1 MALNF
6 NIDPYFDDFDEKD
19 KFYRLLFR
27 PGYPVQARELTQM
40 QSILQNQIAK
50 HAEHIFKQ
58 GSMVI
63 PGQVSYEDDF
73 KYVKLQSIYNGVDV
87 NTYLSEIVG
96 QEIIGQSSGVKAFVL
111 HVEKQTDLDPPTVYV
126 RYNKSGA
133 DADGNPTDIKIFQ
146 NDEIISC
153 ETLTVPRAFRSVATA
168 TTSVLSSTTVNAA
181 AT

>member
-6 NIDPYFDDFDEKD
+6 NIDPYFDDYDERD

-87 NTYLSEIVG
+87 L
-96 QEIIGQSSGVKAFVL
+96 A
-111 HVEKQTDLDPPTVYV
+111 
-126 RYNKSGA
+126 KSR
-133 DADGNPTDIKIFQ
+133 DASKSDQLI
-146 NDEIISC
+146 
-153 ETLTVPRAFRSVATA
+153 ATNNG
-168 TTSVLSSTTVNAA
+168 STTQQQQQQQVTWAPF
-181 AT
+181 

>member
-111 HVEKQTDLDPPTVYV
+111 HELAQPLH
-126 RYNKSGA
+126 A
-133 DADGNPTDIKIFQ
+133 FDADKIEGNKVIVKKLAQGSKFITL
-146 NDEIISC
+146 DEVVEVVKSK
-153 ETLTVPRAFRSVATA
+153 
-168 TTSVLSSTTVNAA
+168 
-181 AT
+181 